1 MLNQNIFSGT
11 AFSMQI
17 QLDLVDFLTESGGL
31 NFASLFR
38 AYPAVWELS
47 KKIM

>member
-31 NFASLFR
+31 NFARVSSGPIRPFESFPR
-38 AYPAVWELS
+38 R
-47 KKIM
+47 